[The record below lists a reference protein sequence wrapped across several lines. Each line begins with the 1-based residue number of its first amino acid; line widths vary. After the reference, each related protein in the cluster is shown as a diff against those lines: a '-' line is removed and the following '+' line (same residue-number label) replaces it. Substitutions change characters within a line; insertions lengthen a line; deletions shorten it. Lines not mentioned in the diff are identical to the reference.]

1 MSLSPY
7 RIRSAD
13 AWARAREDY
22 LAGMP
27 AEAVCRRHDLG
38 LSAFRRRAARH
49 GWRRA
54 DQDDPA
60 GTDDLAL
67 YDDLGL
73 DDEVVTARRRY
84 LQALEQGRSVE
95 AARWRRLWLELSAQS
110 RAINADLYPGL
121 GPARIA
127 ALIEADRREAE
138 AEEEAEAAALSLGQP
153 VPPSLSAP
161 DAPAPDAQDGNV
173 HDVHP
178 TFSSAH
184 FAEAQPAP
192 DDALR
197 NRTLAAP

>member
-1 MSLSPY
+1 MTLSPY

-13 AWARAREDY
+13 TWARARDDY
-22 LAGMP
+22 LSGMT

-54 DQDDPA
+54 DQDAPGGA
-60 GTDDLAL
+60 DDLAI
-67 YDDLGL
+67 YDDLDL

-95 AARWRRLWLELSAQS
+95 AARWRRLWQALSAQS
-110 RAINADLYPGL
+110 RAIDADLFPGL
-121 GPARIA
+121 TPLQIA
-127 ALIEADRREAE
+127 AQVEADRQEVE
-138 AEEEAEAAALSLGQP
+138 AEEEAEAAALSLGAP
-153 VPPSLSAP
+153 VHPSLSGP
-161 DAPAPDAQDGNV
+161 DTGPSNV

-178 TFSSAH
+178 VFSGAH
-184 FAEAQPAP
+184 FAEPHPAP

-197 NRTLAAP
+197 NSTRAAP